1 MLFKITELTVPYLL
15 EVTIYLFEENLTSTV
30 IPDTASL
37 LSELIAS
44 SKADASSLVV
54 VYGPPVS

>member
-1 MLFKITELTVPYLL
+1 MLFKVTELSVPYLL
-15 EVTIYLFEENLTSTV
+15 EVIIYLFEENSTSTV

-54 VYGPPVS
+54 VYG